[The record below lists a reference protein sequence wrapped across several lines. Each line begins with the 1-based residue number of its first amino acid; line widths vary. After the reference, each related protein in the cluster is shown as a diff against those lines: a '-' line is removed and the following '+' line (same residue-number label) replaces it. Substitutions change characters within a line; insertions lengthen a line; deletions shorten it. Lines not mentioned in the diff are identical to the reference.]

1 MQRIDIYDY
10 AGCVHRCRNRDVGLQ
25 ELATA
30 LGGVIGTALSPEPE
44 FQPSELI
51 TPQLRRE
58 FVERGFI
65 VVRGAVGE
73 QLRDEAVQKIAQ
85 SLATAQEGEGSSLP
99 VPKVLTSCPELTT
112 TDTITHLLTK
122 SSALGCV
129 HALLG
134 DKCHR
139 PYFGQIALR
148 PSGHGC
154 LGALPAQ
161 VTAGRPLLAY
171 AVDLAGNRTPVPR
184 WEEHWH
190 IDGWPSDFGR
200 LLPKGHRLEV
210 KNFSCLVGVVLSDC
224 TERNMGNLTVYPDS
238 HRIIESVLREMGG
251 PEAIFTANSAVSDAT
266 LRSARRAGSVSAAID
281 EQVAATNELRRL
293 VHPRIGHPEQVLA
306 RPGDVIIAHYQLA
319 HCIAPNV
326 SDVLRQCVYFRLTH
340 RRRPPSSYC
349 PEAMTNIWSE
359 FAGCMSVDTFHAG
372 ASHTT
377 AAGTVVPHVNSSRT
391 VAVRRAQVEMEAGA
405 HALEDGARL
414 EALGRAEEALS
425 LYETG
430 IATLLGCIKTV
441 IWSVEPNQQGDT
453 DCSAVPMAT
462 RSGGSSG
469 ESTRGQSY
477 VLSEPQRTQLREV
490 ISRHLAK
497 AEAIKLR
504 KGVKGAAD

>member
-1 MQRIDIYDY
+1 MS
-10 AGCVHRCRNRDVGLQ
+10 GLQ
-25 ELATA
+25 GLATA

-44 FQPSELI
+44 FQPSGLV

-65 VVRGAVGE
+65 VIRGAVGTE
-73 QLRDEAVQKIAQ
+73 LRDEAVAKIAQ
-85 SLATAQEGEGSSLP
+85 SLDAEQLGAGSLLP
-99 VPKVLTSCPELTT
+99 IPKVLTSCPELTT
-112 TDTITHLLTK
+112 THAIINLLTE
-122 SSALGCV
+122 SPALGCV

-148 PSGHGC
+148 APGHGC

-161 VTAGRPLLAY
+161 VMAGRPLLAL
-171 AVDLAGNRTPVPR
+171 AAGLAGDRTPVPR

-200 LLPKGHRLEV
+200 LLPKGQTLEV
-210 KNFSCLVGVVLSDC
+210 QNFSCLVGVVLSDC
-224 TERNMGNLTVYPDS
+224 TERNMGNLTVYPGS
-238 HRIIESVLREMGG
+238 HRVIESVLREVGG
-251 PEAIFTANSAVSDAT
+251 PEAVFTAKRTVADSALTS
-266 LRSARRAGSVSAAID
+266 AGSTGLVSAAID

-293 VHPRIGHPEQVLA
+293 VHPLIGQPEQILA
-306 RPGDVIIAHYQLA
+306 RQGDVIIAHYQLA

-359 FAGCMSVDTFHAG
+359 FAGCTTVDTRSTG
-372 ASHTT
+372 TSHST
-377 AAGTVVPHVNSSRT
+377 AAGTTPQVTGSNTADMH
-391 VAVRRAQVEMEAGA
+391 RAQVEIEAGA
-405 HALEDGARL
+405 RALEDGARL
-414 EALGRAEEALS
+414 EAAGRAQEALS
-425 LYETG
+425 SYETG
-430 IATLLGCIKTV
+430 ISTLLGCIKMT
-441 IWSVEPNQQGDT
+441 WSAELIQKGHT
-453 DCSAVPMAT
+453 DRTAAMAP

-469 ESTRGQSY
+469 ERLRRQSY
-477 VLSEPQRTQLREV
+477 VLSESRRTQLREV
-490 ISRHLAK
+490 ISTHLAK

-504 KGVKGAAD
+504 IGETS